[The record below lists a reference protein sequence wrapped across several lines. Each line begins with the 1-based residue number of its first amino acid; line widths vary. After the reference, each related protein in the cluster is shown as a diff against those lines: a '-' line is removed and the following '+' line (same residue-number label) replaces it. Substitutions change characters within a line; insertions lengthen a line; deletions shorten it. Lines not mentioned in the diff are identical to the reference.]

1 MILKRQSPGRI
12 HCGVF
17 SMNEYSPI
25 QIRNIF
31 HMLCYAFRI
40 LRQKNYARIE
50 TESFSHV
57 QDMLAMILSRGV
69 AQQLKQGLTRTYIE
83 HNDQS
88 KSLRGKLN
96 PYETRRLQK
105 MRIQKFDCTYD
116 DLSVDNEM
124 NQILKATM
132 TALIRCREVDAKRKQ
147 ELRQEILFFSS
158 IADIDVSQVQWGRL
172 LFHRNNRSYEMLMNI
187 CRMVWDSLLP
197 TVEQGNIKFSLFDE
211 ESMPHLYEKFILE
224 YYRQHFP
231 SLHADDKSVKW
242 DIPDDT
248 DPGMIRLLPGMH
260 TDITLRN
267 SGKTLIIDAKY
278 YQKSLATHMGKQM
291 LHSAN
296 LYQIYTYVKNE
307 DKQHTGNV
315 SGMLLYAKTDEEVS
329 PWLSVPIGG
338 NRISV
343 RTLDLNRSFVEIS
356 ESLDRIAYE
365 CFGDA
370 LRRIA

>member
-1 MILKRQSPGRI
+1 MIRKRLILGRI
-12 HCGVF
+12 RCGVF
-17 SMNEYSPI
+17 SMNEYSSI

-50 TESFSHV
+50 TESFLHV
-57 QDMLAMILSRGV
+57 QDMLAAILSRGV

-96 PYETRRLQK
+96 PFETRRLQK

-116 DLSVDNEM
+116 DLSVDNQM
-124 NQILKATM
+124 NQILKGTM
-132 TALIRCREVDAKRKQ
+132 IALIRCPEVDKSRKQ
-147 ELRQEILFFSS
+147 ELHQEILFFSS
-158 IADIDVSQVQWGRL
+158 VTDIDVSQVQWGRL

-197 TVEQGNIKFSLFDE
+197 CVEQGNMKFSLFDE

-231 SLHADDKSVKW
+231 SLHANDKAVQW

-260 TDITLRN
+260 TDIMLRN
-267 SGKTLIIDAKY
+267 GGKTLIIDAKY
-278 YQKSLATHMGKQM
+278 YRKSLSSHMGKQL

-315 SGMLLYAKTDEEVS
+315 SGMLLYAKTDEEIS

-338 NRISV
+338 NQISV
-343 RTLDLNRSFVEIS
+343 QTLDLNRSFIEIS
-356 ESLDRIAYE
+356 DSLDRIAFG
-365 CFGDA
+365 CFGDT
-370 LRRIA
+370 LKRIA

>member
-1 MILKRQSPGRI
+1 
-12 HCGVF
+12 
-17 SMNEYSPI
+17 MNEFSPI

-31 HMLCYAFRI
+31 HMLCYAFRV
-40 LRQKNYARIE
+40 LRQQNYARIE
-50 TESFSHV
+50 TENFSHV

-69 AQQLKQGLTRTYIE
+69 AQQLKQGLIRTYIE
-83 HNDQS
+83 HHDQS

-96 PYETRRLQK
+96 PYETKRLQK
-105 MRIQKFDCTYD
+105 MRIQKFDCSFD

-132 TALIRCREVDAKRKQ
+132 NALIRCREVDLKRKQ
-147 ELRQEILFFSS
+147 ELRQEIRFFSS
-158 IADIDVSQVQWGRL
+158 IADIDVSQVQWGRM

-187 CRMVWDSLLP
+187 CRMVWLSLLP
-197 TVEQGNIKFSLFDE
+197 TVEQGNMKFSLFDE
-211 ESMPHLYEKFILE
+211 ESMPHLYEQFILE

-231 SLHADDKSVKW
+231 SLHACNKAVQW

-260 TDITLRN
+260 TDITLKN

-278 YQKSLATHMGKQM
+278 YRKSLSFYKEKHM

-307 DKQHTGNV
+307 DKHHTGNV
-315 SGMLLYAKTDEEVS
+315 SGMLLYAKTDEEIS
-329 PWLSVPIGG
+329 PWLSIPIGG
-338 NRISV
+338 NQISV
-343 RTLDLNRSFVEIS
+343 RTLDLNRAFSEIAD
-356 ESLDRIAYE
+356 SLDRIVYE
-365 CFGDA
+365 CFGVT
-370 LRRIA
+370 LKRIA